1 MRETVNKVIT
11 GLDGKIYD
19 MPAQSVEMEIN
30 ETNKKLSTSKKLIKV
45 SQGNIR
51 THVNEFNDLD

>member
-1 MRETVNKVIT
+1 MEGEKMRETVNKVIT

-45 SQGNIR
+45 SQGNI
-51 THVNEFNDLD
+51 